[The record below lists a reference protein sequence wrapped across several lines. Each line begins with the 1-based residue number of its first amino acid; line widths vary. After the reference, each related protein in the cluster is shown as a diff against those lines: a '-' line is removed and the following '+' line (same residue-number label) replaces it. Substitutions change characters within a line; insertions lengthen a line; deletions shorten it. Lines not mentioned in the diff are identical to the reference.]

1 MDFGTCD
8 AELQP
13 VPEWGSTAA
22 AAPLTGTLE
31 LGQTHVVRAQPTET
45 RLAPRLVSE
54 REALVLFTP
63 DAPLGEGEVRV
74 RVRVRV
80 RARARARVRVR
91 FEIGFGCGSGLGLGL
106 DAAE

>member
-31 LGQTHVVRAQPTET
+31 LGQTHVVRAQPSET

-63 DAPLGEGEVRV
+63 DAPLGDGEGRVRV

-80 RARARARVRVR
+80 RARGRVVVVVRVRVR
-91 FEIGFGCGSGLGLGL
+91 IRVRVKG
-106 DAAE
+106 